1 MRITTGDTMHVYGAI
16 GAGVDYTVRFKVRL
30 TDEIDGAVLSE
41 AVSRA
46 SERFPYFMGRLVCTG
61 DYYEYEDNPLPVT
74 VSEGD
79 AKVVLNSA
87 STNYHVW
94 AVSYLGDSL
103 YLDFFHGI
111 TDGTGMYRVLAVILY
126 HYCRKAYGI
135 AEIPELES
143 SDIEAEMED
152 PQDKMAPVPVP
163 DVSYTLA
170 FTLETDGGLKTSSPV
185 IWDIKIPED
194 AFVNFVRA
202 NDSTPGTMVEILMGK
217 AIDSLYPDHS
227 KPIISTYVINARP
240 MVDAVPT
247 NHNCLGMS
255 IFNYSSEIGSMPLEK
270 QGTIY
275 RGKTFV
281 QSREEAVAPGLA
293 VNATVVRSVLAD
305 NPSLSSRKDIFTA
318 MFNAG
323 EGFITYLVSYPGKWK
338 YPSIGQYMKEF
349 WTHPPCTFG
358 LMTILGAA
366 GGNISLSIQQRFEE
380 SSVVEAF
387 LALLGENGIPYT
399 VVSKDSSDVAGFE
412 VPFFT

>member
-30 TDEIDGAVLSE
+30 EDAIDGPALTS

-46 SERFPYFMGRLVCTG
+46 AARFPYFSGRLVCNG
-61 DYYEYEDNPLPVT
+61 DAYEYEDNPLPIT
-74 VSEGD
+74 VNESD
-79 AKVVLNSA
+79 SKVVLNSA

-94 AVSYLGDSL
+94 AVSYQGDSL

-111 TDGTGMYRVLAVILY
+111 TDGTGMYRVLAAILY
-126 HYCRKAYGI
+126 HYCRAVYGI
-135 AEIPELES
+135 DEIAELEV
-143 SDIEAEMED
+143 SDIGAETED

-163 DVSYTLA
+163 DVSYTPA
-170 FTLETDGGLKTSSPV
+170 FTLETDGGLTSSAPV
-185 IWDIKIPED
+185 IWDVRIPEE
-194 AFVNFVRA
+194 AFVDFVRN

-217 AIDSLYPDHS
+217 AIDSLYPGHE

-240 MVDAVPT
+240 MVGAVPT
-247 NHNCLGMS
+247 SHNCLGMS
-255 IFNYSSEIGSMPLEK
+255 IFNYSSVIGSMPLEK

-275 RGKTFV
+275 RGKTFA
-281 QSREEAVAPGLA
+281 QSREEAVVPGLA
-293 VNATVVRSVLAD
+293 VNATVVRSVLSD
-305 NPSLSSRKDIFTA
+305 NPSMSSRKDIFTA

-358 LMTILGAA
+358 LMVILGAA
-366 GGNISLSIQQRFEE
+366 GGNISLSIQQRFAE

-387 LALLGENGIPYT
+387 LALLDENGIPYD
-399 VVSKDSSDVAGFE
+399 VVSKESNDVAGFE
-412 VPFFT
+412 VPG